1 VTDAPQD
8 FWLRELSEAKC
19 FNEWVLDSIGP
30 LPGASVLE
38 IGCGTGSF
46 TSLLA
51 ARGHRV
57 VALDLNPDYVE
68 IAQRRT
74 AHLDEVDIR
83 CADVTEIS
91 WEPRFDA
98 VLLLDVL
105 EHIENDVEVLLRLRN
120 ALKPNGVLV
129 LKVPA
134 GQWLYGSMDRAI
146 GHYRRYS
153 RQTLR
158 HACLAAGFNEP
169 AQKLF
174 NVLGVL
180 GWWVNGR
187 LLKRTTPPGAQVTL
201 FERLVPV
208 ARVVD
213 RLMPLPIALSLIAV
227 ASVPCR
233 P

>member
-1 VTDAPQD
+1 VTDRAQD
-8 FWLRELSEAKC
+8 FWLRELGEAGG

-30 LPGASVLE
+30 LPGPSLLE

-51 ARGHRV
+51 AQGHSV

-68 IAQRRT
+68 IARRRT
-74 AHLDEVDIR
+74 ANQDRVVIR
-83 CADVTEIS
+83 CADATRVS

-98 VLLLDVL
+98 VIMLDVL
-105 EHIENDVEVLLRLRN
+105 EHIEADIDLLKRLRV

-153 RQTLR
+153 RRTLGQ
-158 HACLAAGFNEP
+158 ACLKAGFDEP
-169 AQKLF
+169 EQRFF
-174 NVLGVL
+174 NSLGVP
-180 GWWVNGR
+180 GWWLNGR
-187 LLKRTTPPGAQVTL
+187 MLRRTIPPAAQVNL
-201 FERLVPV
+201 FERLVPL

-213 RLMPLPIALSLIAV
+213 RLMPLPVALSLIALATV
-227 ASVPCR
+227 R
-233 P
+233 H

>member
-1 VTDAPQD
+1 VIDAAQD
-8 FWLRELSEAKC
+8 FWLRELSEARC
-19 FNEWVLDSIGP
+19 FNEWVMDRIGP
-30 LPGASVLE
+30 LPGPSVLE

-51 ARGHRV
+51 ARGHSV

-74 AHLDEVDIR
+74 ANLDRVVIR
-83 CADVTEIS
+83 CGDATEID
-91 WEPRFDA
+91 WEFRFDA
-98 VLLLDVL
+98 VVLLDVL
-105 EHIENDVEVLLRLRN
+105 EHIEDDVGLLMRLRK

-158 HACLAAGFNEP
+158 QACLMAGFNEP
-169 AQKLF
+169 EQRLF
-174 NVLGVL
+174 NTVGVL

-208 ARVVD
+208 ARIVD
-213 RLMPLPIALSLIAV
+213 QLMPLPIALSLIAV
-227 ASVPCR
+227 ASVDH
-233 P
+233 